1 MIKKKIIVQN
11 PLGLHA
17 RPSSLLVKL
26 ANQFRSDFYIRKDDM
41 TINGKSIMGVM
52 MLAAECMSEIE
63 LIIDGVDE
71 EYLLK
76 EVEKLF
82 AERFGE

>member
-41 TINGKSIMGVM
+41 TI
-52 MLAAECMSEIE
+52 
-63 LIIDGVDE
+63 
-71 EYLLK
+71 
-76 EVEKLF
+76 
-82 AERFGE
+82 